1 VRNNIN
7 SVSDVRCPMSLS
19 VCLGSSSWPYRHG
32 AIRRSIVFAFVVLLF
47 GPHPRPHPLFHPH
60 PHPRSRPRPGPV
72 TTKDS
77 DQSEEPVICCASF
90 TLLSIRF
97 NCYCL
102 SACYFSP
109 PNWEITAFPL
119 FTHLVGCPSAVHPG
133 VPLLLLEI
141 HLHLELVLLCHPLD
155 SIRN

>member
-1 VRNNIN
+1 MF
-7 SVSDVRCPMSLS
+7 DVRCPCPCVLAHQAGLIGTGQSGAALFSL
-19 VCLGSSSWPYRHG
+19 LLSSFLALIHG
-32 AIRRSIVFAFVVLLF
+32 PILFSILILVLVLVQDLSQQRT
-47 GPHPRPHPLFHPH
+47 PMR
-60 PHPRSRPRPGPV
+60 
-72 TTKDS
+72 
-77 DQSEEPVICCASF
+77 SEEPVICCASF

-102 SACYFSP
+102 SAFYFSP
-109 PNWEITAFPL
+109 PNWEITALPL